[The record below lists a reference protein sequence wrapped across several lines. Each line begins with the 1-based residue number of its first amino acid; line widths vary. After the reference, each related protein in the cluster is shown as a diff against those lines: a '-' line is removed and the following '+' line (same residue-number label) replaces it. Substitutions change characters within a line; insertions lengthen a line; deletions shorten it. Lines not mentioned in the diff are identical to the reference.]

1 MRTRALAWVRAGAR
15 AARAVGASRPRHA
28 RALSL
33 PRRRAV
39 VPVYDS
45 LSARGQATFSW
56 VLSAT
61 LAGVACVYLVVGMV
75 PYLYLVGAAHV
86 AVGDAVTLSLPGTW
100 WAYGIMGAYC
110 VALALTYPLMLFPV
124 LRIAERAAAR
134 PLGLRG
140 PRGRLHHRWRHP
152 RQGSSQ
158 LGHPI
163 LCRGFGGLPRLP
175 PRQRQGGAPQP
186 GQSDAPRVSVC
197 GLVIPESNAPFEDL
211 FSRVSHAFS
220 PLRQSLQCH

>member
-1 MRTRALAWVRAGAR
+1 
-15 AARAVGASRPRHA
+15 
-28 RALSL
+28 
-33 PRRRAV
+33 

-134 PLGLRG
+134 PLGLRA
-140 PRGRLHHRWRHP
+140 
-152 RQGSSQ
+152 GSAAARTWKRNGVRAAVVAAT
-158 LGHPI
+158 LAVAY
-163 LCRGFGGLPRLP
+163 L
-175 PRQRQGGAPQP
+175 GAPQLDNLVALVGCFACTP
-186 GQSDAPRVSVC
+186 LAFIFPAWFHMRLAPRT
-197 GLVIPESNAPFEDL
+197 L
-211 FSRVSHAFS
+211 FTDATNGAIIVLGVGVFCFS
-220 PLRQSLQCH
+220 TYEAIAGWAVVAVNPCRGA